1 MSTAR
6 SSFAR
11 AWGGFAVAPIIDA
24 LLSGLL
30 TGGIYALMA
39 SGLTLIFGVL
49 EIVNVAQGILVILGA
64 YLSYALYQ
72 YLHIDIFLGLLITMP
87 VMFVLGLGI
96 EWAFIRR
103 LKQDPSRI
111 MLSVLVMFA
120 VALIIEGA
128 LNLIFTPDLVTLHAS
143 YIDASWPIAG
153 FYLPYVYVFSF
164 ILSVAL
170 LIGLYFLVYRT
181 QFGYSLRASMQ
192 NRTAAALIGIDV
204 RRVSAITFAIGVA
217 LTAAG
222 GMAYGA
228 TNLFNAASS
237 YDLISRL
244 LVIIVLGGLG
254 SLSGA
259 LFAVYCDLYPALC
272 SSGNRLESLFGLFW
286 LHLPGLCFL
295 YRHWSLHPCAHMQ
308 SLADTKWVYTISAAP
323 CGWPGSGHFRYPNGL
338 GRFAYAAGD
347 VCCCYY
353 RYDVCPAGVGFQSL
367 RFHQRLERDNLSFNH
382 MER

>member
-1 MSTAR
+1 VTL
-6 SSFAR
+6 
-11 AWGGFAVAPIIDA
+11 IIDA
-24 LLSGLL
+24 LLSGIL

-49 EIVNVAQGILVILGA
+49 GIVNVAQGILVILGA

-164 ILSVAL
+164 ILSVVL
-170 LIGLYFLVYRT
+170 LTGLYFLVYRT

-192 NRTAAALIGIDV
+192 NRTAAELIGIDV

-259 LFAVYCDLYPALC
+259 LFASLGMLIISDLTTALWGPQWA
-272 SSGNRLESLFGLFW
+272 STVFFVLLVVLLVFRPQGLFGQLE
-286 LHLPGLCFL
+286 
-295 YRHWSLHPCAHMQ
+295 
-308 SLADTKWVYTISAAP
+308 
-323 CGWPGSGHFRYPNGL
+323 
-338 GRFAYAAGD
+338 GRK
-347 VCCCYY
+347 
-353 RYDVCPAGVGFQSL
+353 Q
-367 RFHQRLERDNLSFNH
+367 
-382 MER
+382 